1 MNISVP
7 RPDPDEYAPAFA
19 GYVARV
25 ADGEEISAAL
35 AAQKDEVALR
45 LTGIPEE
52 RGDYRY
58 APGKWSIKEVVGHLS
73 DTERVFAY
81 RALRIGRGDPTPLA
95 GFDDQTYVAATQS
108 DRLSLSNVVEE
119 WVTVRAATL
128 SLFRL
133 LPPEAWKRIGEASG
147 HPVSVRA
154 LAYIIAGHVR
164 HHLETLGTRYGE

>member
-1 MNISVP
+1 M
-7 RPDPDEYAPAFA
+7 
-19 GYVARV
+19 ARI
-25 ADGEEISAAL
+25 ADGEEIAVAL

-45 LTGIPEE
+45 LKGIREE

-95 GFDDQTYVAATQS
+95 GFDDQTYVAATRAE
-108 DRLSLSNVVEE
+108 RLSLSDVVDE

-128 SLFRL
+128 TLFRG
-133 LPPEAWKRIGEASG
+133 LPPEAWTRIGEASG
-147 HPVSVRA
+147 HPTSVRA

-164 HHLETLGTRYGE
+164 HHLETLGERYGE

>member
-1 MNISVP
+1 LTTVQ
-7 RPDPDEYAPAFA
+7 RPDPTEYVPAFA
-19 GYVARV
+19 GYVARI
-25 ADGEEISAAL
+25 ANGEEIVAAL

-81 RALRIGRGDPTPLA
+81 RALRIGRGDRTPLA
-95 GFDDQTYVAATQS
+95 GFDDQTYVAATQA
-108 DRLSLSNVVEE
+108 DRLSLSDVADE

-128 SLFRL
+128 SLFRR
-133 LPPEAWKRIGEASG
+133 LPPEAWPRSGEASG

-154 LAYIIAGHVR
+154 LAYIITGHVR
-164 HHLETLGTRYGE
+164 HHLETLGARYGE

>member
-1 MNISVP
+1 LTSVQ
-7 RPDPDEYAPAFA
+7 RPEPNEFAPAFA

-25 ADGEEISAAL
+25 ADGEEISAVL
-35 AAQKDEVALR
+35 AAQKDEVAMR
-45 LTGIPEE
+45 FAGIREE

-58 APGKWSIKEVVGHLS
+58 APGKWSIKEIVGHLS

-95 GFDDQTYVAATQS
+95 GFDDQTYVAATRA
-108 DRLSLSNVVEE
+108 DRLSLSGVVDE

-128 SLFRL
+128 SLYL
-133 LPPEAWKRIGEASG
+133 GLPPEAWTRTGEASG
-147 HPVSVRA
+147 YPVSVRA

-164 HHLETLGTRYGE
+164 HHLETLGARYGE